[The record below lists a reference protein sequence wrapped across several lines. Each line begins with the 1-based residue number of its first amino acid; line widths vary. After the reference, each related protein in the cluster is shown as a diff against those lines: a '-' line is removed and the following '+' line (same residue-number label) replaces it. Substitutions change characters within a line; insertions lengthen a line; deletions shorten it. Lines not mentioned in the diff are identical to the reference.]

1 MASGSLISKL
11 TGLFDRFK
19 PSRRQPSRLKRFA
32 DDQQR
37 ESAFDTVD
45 GGSHQVSIAKVI
57 GSVGRYHDFDGRFRP
72 KSHIPQERFESIK
85 NALRQGKRLPPVKLY
100 RIKDGYY
107 VLDGNHRIAAARA
120 LGHDTISAQIVE
132 FIPTKLTTENLLYR
146 EKRAFLE
153 KTGLETDIEL
163 TEMGQYKYLMQQI
176 QQHQQYLAQAA
187 GGDTPPTLQA
197 AARDWYRSVY
207 KPFVE
212 ILRQGRLM
220 EAFPKRTYA
229 DLYAYIT
236 HHHWERHNERSY
248 GIGIG
253 RLIPDSMEAFRT
265 KMAESDKCEY
275 PDMQRVITVFVLMN
289 VRAKNEEKLIDRLFA
304 YDEIK
309 ELYSVHGSA
318 DLLLK
323 VVLTRDLLSSD
334 AEVISNFVH
343 NHIRQVPGVVSTETL
358 IPGYSRIK

>member
-1 MASGSLISKL
+1 MASGNSKSKL
-11 TGLFDRFK
+11 ASLLERLN
-19 PSRRQPSRLKRFA
+19 PSRQQSSRLKRFA
-32 DDQQR
+32 DEQQR
-37 ESAFDTVD
+37 ESAYATVD
-45 GGSHQVSIAKVI
+45 GGTHQVPIDQVI
-57 GSVGRYHDFDGRFRP
+57 GSVGRYHDFDGHFRP
-72 KSHIPQERFESIK
+72 KGHIPHERFESIK
-85 NALRQGKRLPPVKLY
+85 KALRQGKRLPPVKLY

-120 LGHDTISAQIVE
+120 LGHDTIPAQIVE
-132 FIPTKLTTENLLYR
+132 FIPAKLTAENLIYR
-146 EKRAFLE
+146 EKRTFIE
-153 KTGLETDIEL
+153 ETGLDANIEL
-163 TEMGQYKYLMQQI
+163 TEMGQYNYLLQQI
-176 QQHQQYLAQAA
+176 EQHRQHLARAE
-187 GGDTPPTLQA
+187 GVDKPPTLQA
-197 AARDWYRSVY
+197 AAKDWYRSIY
-207 KPFVE
+207 RPFVE
-212 ILRQGRLM
+212 ILRKGKLGQ
-220 EAFPKRTYA
+220 AFPERTVG

-236 HHHWERHNERSY
+236 HHHWERRNERRY

-253 RLIPDSMEAFRT
+253 RLVPDTMEAFRT
-265 KMAESDKCEY
+265 KMADSDKCEY

-289 VRAKNEEKLIDRLFA
+289 VKAKNEEKLIDRLFA